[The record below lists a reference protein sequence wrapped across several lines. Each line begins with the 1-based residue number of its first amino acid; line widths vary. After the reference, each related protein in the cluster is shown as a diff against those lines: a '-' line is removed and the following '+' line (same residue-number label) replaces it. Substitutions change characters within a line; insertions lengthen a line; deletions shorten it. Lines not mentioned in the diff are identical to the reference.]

1 MSEATARITIERRN
15 PEDVQD
21 RQIIVNLDGEHMST
35 LLYGRVVSREVAA
48 GSHRLK
54 AHNTLF
60 WKNLEVEL
68 RPGEHARFEVANL
81 PGKGTLSLLGFLG
94 VGPLF
99 LEFQR
104 VAGEESGVEGGS

>member
-1 MSEATARITIERRN
+1 MSESTARITIERRN
-15 PEDVQD
+15 PEDVKD

-35 LLYGRVVSREVAA
+35 LMYGRVVSREVPA
-48 GSHRLK
+48 GNHRLK

-60 WKNLEVEL
+60 WKNLDVEL
-68 RPGEHARFEVANL
+68 QPGEHAHFEVANL

-99 LEFQR
+99 LEFHR
-104 VAGEESGVEGGS
+104 LPSEGGDSMRAS